1 MERTGARPGAPPGGH
16 LRAVRA
22 GLFTALCLTPSAS
35 SHVLLSRTPVAL
47 SALLPWLLR
56 TVAALAFRPL
66 LPVSAAAA
74 APAAVRRR
82 ARPVHL
88 LPRSRP
94 LHRLG
99 HSVVR
104 RGPPRPVPAAVR

>member
-1 MERTGARPGAPPGGH
+1 MERTGARPGAPPGGP

-22 GLFTALCLTPSAS
+22 ALFTALCLTPSAS
-35 SHVLLSRTPVAL
+35 SHVPLSRTPVAL

-56 TVAALAFRPL
+56 TVATLAFRPL
-66 LPVSAAAA
+66 LPVSAT
-74 APAAVRRR
+74 PAAVRRR

-104 RGPPRPVPAAVR
+104 RGPPRPVPAAAR